1 VSADAAALR
10 AGRAGRAPR
19 RPDRRAWSVAIAALG
34 FALTAAGCG
43 DPSDHPDVRDGGI
56 DALDAGPVCPV
67 TGQDTSTGME
77 LVLGTGRDATLDGF
91 HPLAPGEMLWVTPG
105 EQGLQ
110 HVIVAFR
117 GRGFTPTNPLI
128 EVRLVRAS
136 DCNELGYLRFRLPF
150 HPDAT
155 DPTLLV
161 LEALRVTLVDD
172 NDRFEYCTALGH
184 DAVLIVNFD
193 DGNGQRAHREARVFI
208 AGIDPSAPPDIRD
221 AWLAPCLARDDGGV
235 LDAR

>member
-1 VSADAAALR
+1 LSAPVRAALALVCAL
-10 AGRAGRAPR
+10 AG
-19 RPDRRAWSVAIAALG
+19 
-34 FALTAAGCG
+34 AAGCSDG
-43 DPSDHPDVRDGGI
+43 DHPDVRDGGM
-56 DALDAGPVCPV
+56 DAVDAGPTCPI

-77 LVLGTGRDATLDGF
+77 LVLGTGQDATLLGF
-91 HPLAPGEMLWVTPG
+91 QPLVPGSMLWVTPG

-150 HPDAT
+150 HMDAT

-193 DGNGQRAHREARVFI
+193 DGAGQRAHREARVFI
-208 AGIDPSAPPDIRD
+208 AGIDPNARPEIRD
-221 AWLAPCLARDDGGV
+221 AWLAPCLARADGGAP
-235 LDAR
+235 DAR